1 MEHTVIKH
9 KQYVV
14 TAKEETTVTD
24 VKSGTILA
32 VVPANSQGSIYTI
45 SETIETS
52 GECQIDPFAKAPA
65 LALGGGG
72 NSGGGG
78 VTITFDDTPTEGSTN
93 AVTSGGVWAA
103 TQHRTSSICFGS
115 GAENKAYHNVIIGN
129 NAKATASGAFRCVA
143 IGLLAKVTW
152 YDSVAIGHDAS
163 ASRNAVGIG
172 VMATANAD
180 ESINIG
186 AYTQSCATAS
196 ISLGSWS
203 VANKNGAVC
212 VGSKSSAT
220 GNYSTAIGFNSSSS
234 AAYSTALGCYANN
247 STPNS
252 IVLSARSSANT
263 KFELSLV
270 AGTATGDTGSILSDT
285 PFVTGSTLKL
295 TVSDG
300 VSGISE
306 TLSIDAAALFTL
318 LQSAGGTVT
327 LTNPNA

>member
-24 VKSGTILA
+24 VESGTILA

-78 VTITFDDTPTEGSTN
+78 APITFDDTPTEGSTN
-93 AVTSGGVWAA
+93 AVTSGGVWTA
-103 TQHRTSSICFGS
+103 TQHNGSSSGSINIKGRTC
-115 GAENKAYHNVIIGN
+115 NGN
-129 NAKATASGAFRCVA
+129 NAICIGNDGYTWGNNA
-143 IGLLAKVTW
+143 IGIGQPNACRNNCIVIGSGTA
-152 YDSVAIGHDAS
+152 YVESVLIGRGAVESDYS
-163 ASRNAVGIG
+163 VGIG
-172 VMATANAD
+172 TCYGWGHAH
-180 ESINIG
+180 
-186 AYTQSCATAS
+186 
-196 ISLGSWS
+196 
-203 VANKNGAVC
+203 
-212 VGSKSSAT
+212 T
-220 GNYSTAIGFNSSSS
+220 GNYSVGIGYFAKTTEPYSVVLGSYAKTTAT
-234 AAYSTALGCYANN
+234 YTTALGAYATANEAG
-247 STPNS
+247 S
-252 IVLSARSSANT
+252 IVLSARSAANT
-263 KFELSLV
+263 KFVLSLV
-270 AGTATGDTGSILSDT
+270 AGTATGDAGSILSDT

-318 LQSAGGTVT
+318 LQTAGGTVT